1 MLHTRKIMASL
12 GLLLVLGCGSGTY
25 EERLKE
31 TNALFEYHLGLD
43 RVLQPGD
50 WSSPTTIKMRIPKGF
65 TALPAPPPP
74 KPDEPD
80 EPVPEDPRQPFYL
93 GLTLPGLVGAWQ
105 GLFPCDDG
113 QSRPVYM
120 YVCSN
125 HQVYQGLAANPKGA
139 DPELFLTNLETDL
152 SNAMQVQLP
161 PGEGTQIG
169 NNVRY
174 SEMCPRDGK
183 YAVQRKFTGITFV
196 PPDVLPQVG
205 VAIKTQM
212 YGHYN
217 GKVQVAI
224 LVVYPASVRDR
235 IEDRLLTALETFS
248 VSSSFPSIQPGAP
261 IGPGGV
267 PANRPAG
274 F

>member
-1 MLHTRKIMASL
+1 MLHSRKIVASL
-12 GLLLVLGCGSGTY
+12 GLLLVFGCGSGTY

-43 RVLQPGD
+43 RVLQPGK
-50 WSSPTTIKMRIPKGF
+50 WASPTTITMRIPKGF

-74 KPDEPD
+74 KPN
-80 EPVPEDPRQPFYL
+80 EPVPEDSRQPFYL

-105 GLFPCDDG
+105 GPFPCDDG
-113 QSRPVYM
+113 LNRSVYL

-125 HQVYQGLAANPKGA
+125 HQMYQSLAANPKGT
-139 DPELFLTNLETDL
+139 DPELFLTNLETAL

-196 PPDVLPQVG
+196 PPAVLPQVG
-205 VAIKTQM
+205 VPIKAQM

-217 GKVQVAI
+217 GKIQVAI
-224 LVVYPASVRDR
+224 LAVYPASVRDR
-235 IEDRLLTALETFS
+235 IEDRLLTALETFG
-248 VSSSFPSIQPGAP
+248 VSNSLPSAQPGAP
-261 IGPGGV
+261 IGPGGA